1 MSAGSE
7 CLHSEEM
14 QMITR
19 RLVLGALLAVPQI
32 GPLAAQDYPTKPIKL
47 IVPFTPGGVTDN
59 IGRVFGE
66 RMGRELGQQFIID
79 NRAGANGRIGT
90 DVVAKAP
97 PDGYTLLLGG
107 IGALTIHPNMMKVPY
122 DPVNDFI
129 PISLIATNDVV
140 IVINP
145 KLPPTTPAELFAF
158 LKANSGKLQYGSS
171 GIGAPTHLAAE
182 MFKSRVGFDMIH
194 VPYKGDSAAIMDV
207 VSGTVEMSFS
217 TVSATIALIRAGK
230 LRPIAVTGLV
240 RSQSLPDVPTLDE
253 AGLKGFNA
261 DTWIGLFAPAH
272 TPEPIIKRLYDATK
286 VTLADPEV
294 RQKLIAG
301 GNNIVGSNTEQ
312 FRAFLVAETKKWGDV
327 IRAGNIKL
335 DE

>member
-1 MSAGSE
+1 
-7 CLHSEEM
+7 
-14 QMITR
+14 MITR
-19 RLVLGALLAVPQI
+19 RLALGAALAALPMAR
-32 GPLAAQDYPTKPIKL
+32 LAAQDYPNRPIKL
-47 IVPFTPGGVTDN
+47 VIPFTPGGVTDN
-59 IGRVFGE
+59 IGRVFTE

-90 DVVAKAP
+90 DAVAKAA

-107 IGALTIHPNMMKVPY
+107 IGALTIHPNMMKLPY
-122 DPVNDFI
+122 DPVADFT

-145 KLPPTTPAELFAF
+145 KLPPKTPAELFAF
-158 LKANSGKLQYGSS
+158 CKANSGKLQYGSS

-182 MFKSRVGFDMIH
+182 LFKSRVGFDMVH

-207 VSGTVEMSFS
+207 VSGTVDMSFS
-217 TVSATIALIRAGK
+217 TVSATISLIRGGK
-230 LRPIAVTGLV
+230 LRPIATTGLV

-253 AGLKGFNA
+253 SGLKGFNA
-261 DTWIGLFAPAH
+261 ESWVGLIAPAH
-272 TPEPIIKRLYDATK
+272 TPAPIIKRLYDATK

-294 RQKLIAG
+294 RQKLIAD
-301 GNNIVGSNTEQ
+301 GNTIVGNDTEQ
-312 FRAFLVAETKKWGDV
+312 FRAFLAAETKKWGDV
-327 IRAGNIKL
+327 IRAGNIKS

>member
-1 MSAGSE
+1 MK
-7 CLHSEEM
+7 
-14 QMITR
+14 R
-19 RLVLGALLAVPQI
+19 RAVLGAMLAL
-32 GPLAAQDYPTKPIKL
+32 GLADRASAQAYPTRPIKL
-47 IVPFTPGGVTDN
+47 VVPFTPGGVTDN
-59 IGRVFGE
+59 IARVFCE

-90 DVVAKAP
+90 DAVAKSA

-107 IGALTIHPNMMKVPY
+107 IGALTIHPHMLKVPY

-145 KLPPTTPAELFAF
+145 KLAPRTPAELIAY
-158 LKANSGKLQYGSS
+158 LKANPGKLQYGSS

-182 MFKSRVGFDMIH
+182 LFKSRIGADMIH
-194 VPYKGDSAAIMDV
+194 VPYKGDSAAVMDV
-207 VSGTVEMSFS
+207 VSGTVDMSFS
-217 TVSATIALIRAGK
+217 TVSATISLIRGGK
-230 LRPIAVTGLV
+230 LRPIAMTGLV

-253 AGLKGFNA
+253 SGLKGFNA

-272 TPEPIIKRLYDATK
+272 TPTPIITRLYEATR
-286 VTLADPEV
+286 VSLADPDV
-294 RQKLIAG
+294 REKLIAG
-301 GNNIVGSNTEQ
+301 GNNIVGSNTQE
-312 FRAFLVAETKKWGDV
+312 FTAFLAAESKKWGDV
-327 IRAGNIKL
+327 VRAGNIKL